1 MKGNNWTRWKYHSN
15 FILNSS
21 RSVSHFFVLFSS
33 FGHGSELV
41 NVTYTGDTIIGHR
54 LNQPDQLFFEA
65 DLSPPAANDAK
76 DRNLKPIN
84 LNSSEASKWG
94 VDKLERYSGQIRD
107 TLTKSAPDT
116 LSGDLLQGNIIMFD
130 GYFSFLWVPT
140 RQHVFFSRPKPDTV
154 LSMMRDQISVEDE
167 VENMRSHLS
176 KCFDKNI
183 DEAFMAPSIAPE
195 SEPFRRISTK
205 HDLKWAKQ
213 ETQIIYED
221 HLPLH
226 EIPKVNEANPINP
239 LGKSSQ
245 SFLDFHKWM
254 TYIEKALNPNEL
266 EK

>member
-1 MKGNNWTRWKYHSN
+1 M
-15 FILNSS
+15 
-21 RSVSHFFVLFSS
+21 
-33 FGHGSELV
+33 
-41 NVTYTGDTIIGHR
+41 
-54 LNQPDQLFFEA
+54 NQPDQLFFEA
-65 DLSPPAANDAK
+65 DLSPSAANDAK

-154 LSMMRDQISVEDE
+154 LSMMRDQISAEDE

-205 HDLKWAKQ
+205 HDLKLAKQ
-213 ETQIIYED
+213 ETRIVYED

-226 EIPKVNEANPINP
+226 EIPKVNESNPINP

-254 TYIEKALNPNEL
+254 TYIEKALNSNEL